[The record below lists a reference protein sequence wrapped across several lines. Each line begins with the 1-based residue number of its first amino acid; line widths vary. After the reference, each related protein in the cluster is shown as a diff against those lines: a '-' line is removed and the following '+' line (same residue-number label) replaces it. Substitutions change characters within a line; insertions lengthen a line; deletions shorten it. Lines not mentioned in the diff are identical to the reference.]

1 MKRFAAFLLAL
12 MVLSLVPVSH
22 VSAGSLPYE
31 IIKYPTTGSPAIT
44 KPGASI
50 TIQFY
55 DGVEIQK
62 ASIISILH
70 GPYDLEIIGKGPNWV
85 LAKVPEDVVPE
96 SYFLQLETNKGEV
109 IIPNG
114 VVVYDAYPK
123 VLRIFQVS
131 DTHITSGSKVGFVD
145 GELWNRNPLKLE
157 NPIPLTSYFATDS
170 ALTYAGMVDAV
181 NLVVATGD
189 VVDTAGDI
197 KGYNLL
203 LNIISDLVATGK
215 PMVIIKGNHD
225 DPPTYYSK
233 LIGQTYFNLTIGKFL
248 LIGLDSHGEEA
259 HPDMAQLD
267 WLESVLKA
275 HPDEIPIVL
284 VHHPFWYKGSEG
296 WIGGYI
302 NGTAFDDASWQE
314 MVPYVGYYWI
324 GGPQKTSED
333 IARRFLQMV
342 EKYNIKLVLSGHIH
356 HDKLHIF
363 VDPSGEEH
371 WFVTLTTTGAP
382 DKETNPPSRAG
393 RSPTWYGS
401 NIIEIDENGNVKL
414 PEVEELFGTLFND
427 FISMPVPQEFMVF
440 RKSGEDGAG
449 AYFINEFREVSGRF
463 VLVAP
468 EGSKVDEESTD
479 IPYKLLGERTIGDKH
494 YMLFEVTVPLGKHQ
508 LVVSKAPDTTKPEVK
523 IAYTSPAKP
532 KVGKPF
538 KVYFKATDNLGV
550 KEAYVEIVTANG
562 TKSYVGIPTKG
573 DPNGDYLYAQ
583 VDKVDSEDYIIRAV
597 AVDFHGNKAVDEKVV
612 GNPTFTE
619 TTTTTPTT
627 TTTTTSSTTTSITT
641 TSSPTTTST
650 TPSSTQ
656 STPES
661 TSTTGGT
668 CGPAFIGALALVPL
682 LLRRRK

>member
-1 MKRFAAFLLAL
+1 MKRFAALLLAL
-12 MVLSLVPVSH
+12 MVLSLVPVGH
-22 VSAGSLPYE
+22 VSAESLPYE

-55 DGVEIQK
+55 EGVEIQK

-70 GPYDLEIIGKGPNWV
+70 GPYELEIIDKGSNWV
-85 LAKVPEDVVPE
+85 LARVPEDVVPE
-96 SYFLQLETNKGEV
+96 SYFLQVETNQGEV

-114 VVVYDAYPK
+114 VVVYDVYPK

-131 DTHITSGSKVGFVD
+131 DTHVTSGSKVGFVD
-145 GELWNRNPLKLE
+145 GELWNRDPSKLE

-170 ALTYAGMVDAV
+170 ALTYAGMVDSI

-189 VVDTAGDI
+189 VVDTAGDVG
-197 KGYNLL
+197 GYKLL
-203 LNIISDLVATGK
+203 LGIIENLAATGK

-225 DPPTYYSK
+225 DPPNYYSK
-233 LIGQTYFNLTIGKFL
+233 LIGETDFNITIGKFL
-248 LIGLDSHGEEA
+248 IIGLDSHGEEA
-259 HPDMAQLD
+259 HPTMEQLD

-275 HPDEIPIVL
+275 HPDEIPIIL
-284 VHHPFWYKGSEG
+284 VHHPFWYSGSEG

-342 EKYNIKLVLSGHIH
+342 ERYHIKLVLSGHIH

-371 WFVTLTTTGAP
+371 WFYTLTTTGAP

-401 NIIEIDENGNVKL
+401 GVIEIDENGNVRL
-414 PEVEELFGTLFND
+414 PEVEELFTD
-427 FISMPVPQEFMVF
+427 MMSIPVPQKFIVF

-449 AYFINEFREVSGRF
+449 VYFINEYREVSGRF

-468 EGSKVDEESTD
+468 EGAKVDESATD
-479 IPYKLLGERTIGDKH
+479 VPYKLLGERTIGDKH
-494 YMLFEVTVPLGKHQ
+494 YMLLEVTVPLGKHQ

-532 KVGKPF
+532 AVGKPF
-538 KVYFKATDNLGV
+538 KVYFKATDNLGI
-550 KEAYVEIVTANG
+550 KETYVEIVTANG

-583 VDKVDSEDYIIRAV
+583 VDKLDSEDYIIRAV
-597 AVDFHGNKAVDEKVV
+597 GVDFYGNKAVDEKVV
-612 GNPTFTE
+612 GSPTFTE
-619 TTTTTPTT
+619 TTTTTTTSSPTP
-627 TTTTTSSTTTSITT
+627 TTTTTSSTTTT
-641 TSSPTTTST
+641 TTTST
-650 TPSSTQ
+650 TTTTTTTSQTTSST
-656 STPES
+656 T
-661 TSTTGGT
+661 TATTGGET